1 MTEVALRREVEE
13 LRRDNE
19 MMRAQ
24 LDAIRTK
31 LAPIKQ
37 QHKAQIDA
45 LTTRITAL
53 NLEVERLRGE
63 AASSGGGGGGGGG
76 AEQTAELTRLRDEV
90 ARLRAYKKRQD
101 EKRATKGEHKTF
113 FPLGLDSHIACAPLK
128 LLPPLPPPSLSAV
141 LLSS

>member
-63 AASSGGGGGGGGG
+63 AASSSGGGGGGGGG

-113 FPLGLDSHIACAPLK
+113 FSLVWIPTFACARSKSLPPPP
-128 LLPPLPPPSLSAV
+128 PPLPAV
-141 LLSS
+141 LLPS